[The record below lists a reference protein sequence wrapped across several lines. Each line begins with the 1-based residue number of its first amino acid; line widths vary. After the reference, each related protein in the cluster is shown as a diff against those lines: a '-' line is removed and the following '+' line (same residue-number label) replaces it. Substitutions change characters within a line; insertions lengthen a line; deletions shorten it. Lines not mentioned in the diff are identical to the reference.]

1 MLSKVAAC
9 SRGSKPV
16 VGAGF
21 ELLQV
26 DGSWDLRVADF
37 NLSIRAEEAEESPRC
52 KEMLSIHPR
61 WLVRVRNSWD
71 MGVHSCSFGSGGLAA

>member
-1 MLSKVAAC
+1 M
-9 SRGSKPV
+9 
-16 VGAGF
+16 
-21 ELLQV
+21 

-61 WLVRVRNSWD
+61 WLVRIHSS
-71 MGVHSCSFGSGGLAA
+71 MGNEMHSEDLVLAAKRAFVHPR